1 MLTKLE
7 PTGKDY
13 LYLSSSSMMERSLLL
28 LIVTLC
34 LSPGLYKGAGIQA
47 VVQNT
52 MESKIIKIPL
62 HFVNNGKTCALKIH
76 SQGRFANKNKKA
88 RKNKVNCAQP
98 WMCHMTYLFS

>member
-13 LYLSSSSMMERSLLL
+13 LYLSSSSMMPCLGRSLLL

-34 LSPGLYKGAGIQA
+34 LSTGLYKGASIHA
-47 VVQNT
+47 DAQNT

-62 HFVNNGKTCALKIH
+62 HFVNNGKTCALRIH
-76 SQGRFANKNKKA
+76 SQGRFANKNKEA

-98 WMCHMTYLFS
+98 WM